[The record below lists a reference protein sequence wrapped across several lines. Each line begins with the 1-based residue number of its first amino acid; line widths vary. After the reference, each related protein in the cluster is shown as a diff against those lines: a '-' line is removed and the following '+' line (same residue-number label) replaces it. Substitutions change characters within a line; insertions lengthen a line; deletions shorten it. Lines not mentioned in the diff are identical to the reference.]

1 MRVLFVTHIPTM
13 SGANRSV
20 FQLIKELKE
29 DYHVEPFVLAPTTDR
44 DEGTIHQA
52 LKKIGVP
59 LIEAEIRYFKVNKP
73 TLRNIVG
80 YMLYLW
86 RNRNLYKKLK
96 KNNFDIVHSN
106 TSVIDIGAYL
116 SRQLKTKHV
125 WHLREFGDKDYNLHP
140 IGGKLYECFTYRHA
154 DAYIAISKIIAE
166 YFSSTVNRQRLHTIY
181 NGIYKDDKIGI
192 SLHKNTITQFFV
204 AGIISEVKN
213 QKEIIMAVD
222 ELVHGRGVKAIHLTL
237 VGIHIEPYT
246 QEIFAM
252 IKDRGLN
259 DYVTILPEIDGIQSI
274 ATQMDVGIMS
284 SRAEAFGRVTIEYQ
298 LYNLL
303 VIANDAGANPELID
317 DNVTGLLYKA
327 GEYLQLADKI
337 QQVIE
342 NPKMMTSLASAGRE
356 HAQQNFLSVYNTK
369 AIFRLY
375 QELLAHGSK

>member
-1 MRVLFVTHIPTM
+1 MKVLFITHVPNM

-29 DYHVEPFVLAPTTDR
+29 DYHVEPFVLVPTTNHY
-44 DEGTIHQA
+44 EGTIHEA
-52 LKKIGVP
+52 LKRIGVP
-59 LIEAEIRYFKVNKP
+59 LLETEIRYFKLNNP

-86 RNRNLYKKLK
+86 RNRHLYRKLK
-96 KNNFDIVHSN
+96 NYDFDIIHSN

-116 SRQLKTKHV
+116 SRQLKAKHV
-125 WHLREFGDKDYNLHP
+125 WHLREFGDKDYDLHP
-140 IGGKLYECFTYRHA
+140 IGGRLYENFTYRHA

-166 YFSSTVNRQRLHTIY
+166 YFSSKVHGQRLYTIY
-181 NGIYKDDKIGI
+181 NGIYQDDTIEL
-192 SLHKNTITQFFV
+192 SPHKNAITQFFA

-237 VGIHIEPYT
+237 VGIHIEPYI

-252 IKDRGLN
+252 IRDRGL
-259 DYVTILPEIDGIQSI
+259 DEYVTILPEVDGIQSL
-274 ATQMDVGIMS
+274 AAQMDVGIMS

-298 LYNLL
+298 LQNLL
-303 VIANDAGANPELID
+303 VIVNDAGANSELIEN
-317 DNVTGLLYKA
+317 NVTGLLYKA
-327 GEYLQLADKI
+327 GDYRQLADKM

-342 NPKMMTSLASAGRE
+342 NPEMMVSLAAAGRK
-356 HAQQNFLSVYNTK
+356 HAQEHFLSTHNTE
-369 AIFRLY
+369 AVFHLY
-375 QELLAHGSK
+375 QELLRQS

>member
-1 MRVLFVTHIPTM
+1 MKALFVTHFPNM

-29 DYHVEPFVLAPTTDR
+29 DYHVEPFVLVPTTDR
-44 DEGTIHQA
+44 YEGTIHQA

-59 LIEAEIRYFKVNKP
+59 FLEVEIRYFKLNNP

-96 KNNFDIVHSN
+96 SHHFDIVHSN

-125 WHLREFGDKDYNLHP
+125 WHLREFGNKDYNLYP
-140 IGGKLYECFTYRHA
+140 IGGRWYERFTYRHA
-154 DAYIAISKIIAE
+154 DAYVAISKIIAE
-166 YFSSTVNRQRLHTIY
+166 FYSSKVNKERLHTIY
-181 NGIYKDDKIGI
+181 NGICPDDMVKL
-192 SLHKNTITQFFV
+192 SLHKNTITQFFA
-204 AGIISEVKN
+204 AGMISEVKN
-213 QKEIIMAVD
+213 QKVIVMAVD

-237 VGIHIEPYT
+237 VGEHIEPYT
-246 QEIFAM
+246 QEVFAM
-252 IKDRGLN
+252 IKAKGL
-259 DYVTILPEIDGIQSI
+259 DEYVSILPEVDGIQSL
-274 ATQMDVGIMS
+274 AAQMDVGIMS

-327 GEYLQLADKI
+327 GDHLQLADKM
-337 QQVIE
+337 QLAIE
-342 NPKMMTSLASAGRE
+342 HPEMLASLAAAGRE
-356 HAQQNFLSVYNTK
+356 HARQHFLSIYNTE
-369 AIFRLY
+369 AIYHLY
-375 QELLAHGSK
+375 QDLVKQS